1 MGNHMINEGVVS
13 ATENY
18 SKMKKICASN
28 AHKRRDPLITKKRIL
43 DIAAQEFA
51 KKGYDGVRLDKII
64 ERSEVSKSLLYH
76 YFKGK
81 KDLFTQVMEHSY
93 ASMRFKQDA
102 STPKAESPIEEIR
115 AIIVAMIQHYSEDPT
130 FINLLADENCH
141 EAEHIRQSQAIQSMY
156 APFRARIRQI
166 LRSGQKQGVFRKDID
181 WVDLYIS
188 ISGMA
193 SYFFSNRYTLSV
205 VLGVDLSKSH
215 RLKSRLRSV
224 PEMVLSYLC
233 ADNRQMKLK

>member
-1 MGNHMINEGVVS
+1 
-13 ATENY
+13 
-18 SKMKKICASN
+18 MKKVCASKT
-28 AHKRRDPLITKKRIL
+28 HKRRNPLITKRRIL
-43 DIAAQEFA
+43 DTAAQEFA

-64 ERSEVSKSLLYH
+64 ERSGVSKSLLYH

-102 STPKAESPIEEIR
+102 STPKTQSPVEEIR
-115 AIIVAMIQHYSEDPT
+115 AIVVAMIQHYSDNPT

-141 EAEHIRQSQAIQSMY
+141 EAEHIRQSQAIQRMY
-156 APFRARIRQI
+156 APFRARLRQI
-166 LRSGQKQGVFRKDID
+166 LKSGQNQGVFREDID

-193 SYFFSNRYTLSV
+193 SYFFSNRHTLSV
-205 VLGVDLSKSH
+205 VLGIDLSKSH
-215 RLKSRLRSV
+215 RLESRLRSV

-233 ADNRQMKLK
+233 TKSRQKKIK